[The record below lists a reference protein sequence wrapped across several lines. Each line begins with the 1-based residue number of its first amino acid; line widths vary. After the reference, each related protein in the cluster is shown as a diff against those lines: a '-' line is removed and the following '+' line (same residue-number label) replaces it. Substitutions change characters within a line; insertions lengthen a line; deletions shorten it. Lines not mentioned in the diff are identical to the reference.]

1 MMAYGKTPINKDVS
15 SKIVEILTETLQHI
29 QRVLLLSPISGR
41 EHYLFSLRH
50 IIIAIQSLRNVD
62 EQARNQITFV
72 APFLKHELFRII
84 NDQLVREID
93 QYWFNDTIN
102 EIFRN
107 LKKNFLLYREK
118 MLISLMFS
126 I

>member
-1 MMAYGKTPINKDVS
+1 MMAYGKTPINEDIS

-107 LKKNFLLYREK
+107 VKKNFLLCRQK
-118 MLISLMFS
+118 NVHFDLTFF
-126 I
+126 